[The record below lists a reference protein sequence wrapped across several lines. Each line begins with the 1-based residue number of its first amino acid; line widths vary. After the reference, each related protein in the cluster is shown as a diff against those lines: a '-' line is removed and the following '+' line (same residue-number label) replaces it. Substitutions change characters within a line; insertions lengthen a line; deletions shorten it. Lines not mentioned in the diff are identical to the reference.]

1 MKIGFIAPE
10 YPHFKIKQAAGLG
23 TSIGNLVEALSQQ
36 GHTIY
41 LFIYGQEQEDYFVEN
56 NIYFYLI
63 GNVSYSFGK
72 WFRYRKHIQN
82 IVQTVIIKEKLRL
95 IEVPDW
101 TGISAFMNF
110 TVPIVMRF
118 HGSDRYFCH
127 LEGRKQKLKN
137 KLFEQFAVRGA
148 SAYIA
153 PTTFA
158 GKLTKR
164 LFKISD
170 HKSIETIYHGL
181 QLDDFNNLTPS
192 VFEPKTILYIG
203 TIIRKKGMLEL
214 PHIFKLVKQQVPNAK
229 LILIGSDAPDILTGS
244 PSTWELMKQSFN
256 ESELETIQYL
266 EKVPYSEVQ
275 KIIKNAHVCVFPT
288 FAETFGMVTVEA
300 MALQKPVVNSNI
312 GWAKELMEDALSGYL
327 VAPAAHKLYA
337 DKISKLLQD
346 ENLCL
351 SMGESARSFV
361 EEHFDIKKQAIKNI
375 EFYRTIINGDK
386 KN

>member
-36 GHTIY
+36 GHAIY
-41 LFIYGQEQEDYFVEN
+41 LFIYGQDQDDYFVEN
-56 NIYFYLI
+56 SIHFYLI
-63 GNVSYSFGK
+63 ADVSYRVGK

-82 IVQTVIIKEKLRL
+82 TTEAVIKKEKIQL

-101 TGISAFMNF
+101 TGISAFMKF

-137 KLFEQFAVRGA
+137 KLFEQFAIRGA

-158 GKLTKR
+158 GQLTKR

-181 QLDDFNNLTPS
+181 QLDDFNNLSPS
-192 VFEPKTILYIG
+192 LFESKTLLYIG

-244 PSTWELMKQSFN
+244 PSTWGLMKQRFN
-256 ESELETIQYL
+256 DSELEAIQYL
-266 EKVPYSEVQ
+266 GRVPYSEVQ
-275 KIIKNAHVCVFPT
+275 TFIKTAQVCVFPT

-312 GWAKELMEDALSGYL
+312 GWAQELMEDTVSGYL
-327 VAPAAHKLYA
+327 VAPKAHKLYA

-351 SMGESARSFV
+351 SMGKAARSFV

-375 EFYRTIINGDK
+375 EFYK
-386 KN
+386 KLLEL